1 MFLRALL
8 RVCACARACLRMHV
22 VCANARSH
30 ASRIVRA
37 VAHGHPEYSQAE
49 LYTAKQFLK
58 SKAGKDALATAPRL
72 TADQAAAI
80 WLYTCE
86 SPLCRELNRLL
97 RSRDRKA
104 LLAGFFPYLRLLLEA
119 FSALSE
125 ADGRPRMVNRGV
137 PLDLISAHADVYE
150 EGRVITWWSFSSCTT
165 KLSVLENPAFL
176 GKAGDRTIFQILTR
190 RGVNIGPFSA
200 IRSEAE
206 VPTTHPIHIAAP
218 WPQLCGLPPS
228 LPPQPRCRRFCCLR
242 ESRSRSRACCPRTR
256 AA

>member
-1 MFLRALL
+1 VRKHTPA
-8 RVCACARACLRMHV
+8 
-22 VCANARSH
+22 
-30 ASRIVRA
+30 RIVRF
-37 VAHGHPEYSQAE
+37 VAHGHPQYSQAE

-218 WPQLCGLPPS
+218 WPQLSGLSPSAASVSQVLLPAGIALEITGVLSKDSSGLTIISCQDDPDAPPLIS
-228 LPPQPRCRRFCCLR
+228 
-242 ESRSRSRACCPRTR
+242 
-256 AA
+256 